1 MRHRTQNGAT
11 LQTNVESMNGDD
23 ASTKIARK
31 EHKKITRRVT
41 CTYSRE
47 MVKGNVAS
55 IVVYQATMLASL

>member
-1 MRHRTQNGAT
+1 MRHRTQNGET
-11 LQTNVESMNGDD
+11 LQNNMEKHKGRQRTTD
-23 ASTKIARK
+23 IARK
-31 EHKKITRRVT
+31 EHRTARRVT